1 MVKNILWDFDGVII
15 DSMKVRDLGFR
26 QLFNEFNKDQID
38 QLIRYHNDN
47 GGLSRYV
54 KIKYFYNNILGK
66 SISKDDI
73 QKYAL
78 IFSKLMREKLVN
90 PNYLISDTISFL
102 QKNKKKYNFHIVS
115 GSDQEELR
123 FLCDELNISKYFLSI
138 NGSPTPKNDLVLN
151 LLNLF
156 NINKSDTCLIGDSIN
171 DYEAAIINDISFFG
185 FNNLKLKKL
194 DSNYILKFEYFQ
206 F

>member
-1 MVKNILWDFDGVII
+1 MKNIFWDFDGVII

>member
-1 MVKNILWDFDGVII
+1 MKNIFWDFDGVII
-15 DSMKVRDLGFR
+15 DSMKVRDWGFR
-26 QLFNEFNKDQID
+26 ELFNRFNQDEVN

-54 KIKYFYNNILGK
+54 KIEYFYNNILGK
-66 SISKDDI
+66 SISKDEI

-78 IFSKLMREKLVN
+78 IFSKLMRNKLVD
-90 PNYLISDTISFL
+90 PNYLILDTISFL
-102 QKNKKKYNFHIVS
+102 QKNYKKYNFHIVS

-123 FLCDELNISKYFLSI
+123 FLCDELNISKYFLTI
-138 NGSPTPKNDLVLN
+138 NGSPTSKNDLVFN
-151 LLNLF
+151 LLDLF
-156 NINKSDTCLIGDSIN
+156 NINRSDTCLIGDSIN
-171 DYEAAIINDISFFG
+171 DYEAAVINDISFFG

-194 DSNYILKFEYFQ
+194 DSNYILKFEHFQ

>member
-1 MVKNILWDFDGVII
+1 MKNIFWDFDGVII

-138 NGSPTPKNDLVLN
+138 NGSHTPKNDLVLN